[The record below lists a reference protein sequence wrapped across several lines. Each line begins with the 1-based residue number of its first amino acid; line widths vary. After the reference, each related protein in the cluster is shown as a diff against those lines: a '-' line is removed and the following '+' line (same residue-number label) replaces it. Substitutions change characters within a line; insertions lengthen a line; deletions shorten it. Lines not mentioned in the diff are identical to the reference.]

1 MRILVTGGAGY
12 IGSVIVKQ
20 LVKENHEAVVLDD
33 LSKGHAEAV
42 HPKAVLVN
50 ISLSDLEELDKV
62 FKKYKFDAVIHMA
75 AFSEVGES
83 VQNPRKYFLNNIIN
97 GVNLLNV
104 MLDNGCKRIVFS
116 SSAGVYGNPKKVPIV
131 ENAETMP
138 TNPYGESKLMFEKIL
153 ECYRK
158 AYGLK
163 YTSLRYFNAAGADE
177 DYGEYHKPESH
188 LIPII
193 LQVALGK
200 RKEIEIYGTDYPTK
214 DGTCIRDYVHVSD
227 LAKAH
232 ILALRKEGVYN
243 LGSEK
248 GYSVRE
254 VINVAKE
261 VTGKNIVV
269 RESGKRPGDPAMLIA
284 SSEKIRKE
292 LGWKAEYGLNDII
305 KSAWQWHNKHP
316 DGYKK

>member
-1 MRILVTGGAGY
+1 MKILVTGGAGY

-20 LVKENHEAVVLDD
+20 LVKENHDVIVLDD

-42 HPKAVLVN
+42 HPKAVLVKVN
-50 ISLSDLEELDKV
+50 LSDLKELDKI

-83 VQNPRKYFLNNIIN
+83 VKNPKKYFLNNIVN

-104 MLDNGCKRIVFS
+104 MLDNGCKQIVFS
-116 SSAGVYGNPKKVPIV
+116 SSAGVYGNPKTIPIA
-131 ENAETMP
+131 EDAETKP
-138 TNPYGESKLMFEKIL
+138 TNPYGESKLIFEKIL
-153 ECYRK
+153 EGYKK

-177 DYGEYHKPESH
+177 DYGEDHKPESH

-200 RKEIEIYGTDYPTK
+200 RKEVEVFGTDYPTK

-232 ILALRKEGVYN
+232 VSALKREGVYN

-261 VTGKNIVV
+261 VTGKNIAVK
-269 RESGKRPGDPAMLIA
+269 ESERRPGDPAMLIA

-292 LGWKAEYGLNDII
+292 LGWKAEYGLKDIM
-305 KSAWQWHNKHP
+305 KSAWQWHKKHP